1 MNFFEA
7 QDRAKRLSFWLV
19 VVYLVAT
26 FLIVAGVTAIVG
38 FAVYT
43 TTSPSLHSGNFVGQF
58 SGLLAFTAI
67 VTTLFIF
74 GASLYKTS
82 ALSSGGGKVAQQ
94 LGGTQVSADVSDP
107 LRRRLRNVVEEM
119 SIASGIPVPEIY
131 VLEEESGI
139 NAFAAG
145 YAPGDAAIA
154 VTRGTLELLSRDELQ
169 GVVAHEFSHILN
181 GDMRLNIRLMG
192 VLFGILVLGLIG
204 RMIVRSGRHTSIVS
218 SRRDR
223 SAPVILIVGLGLA
236 ILGAIGV
243 FFARLIKAAVSR
255 QREYLADASA
265 VQFTRQNLGI
275 ANALKKIG
283 GYSASSYITEADPEE
298 VSHMLFGRGSRLSG
312 LFATHPPLVRRI
324 QALDPT
330 FREDDFPAVD
340 AMLARA
346 QAEPDV
352 QDGRMAGLTTALAS
366 GGNVLLPESIDES
379 VGQPESEHVEYAEQL
394 RTAIPESLYDA
405 AHSFELAYLLTI
417 ALILDRRGN
426 TLPAQRQCIEDRLGA
441 DRTRLVMQYYDELR
455 ATGGEFRLP
464 LLAISFPALKQRPAA
479 QLTFLVELA
488 SRLIEIDGKIDL
500 YEYCYYRVLMS
511 SLGQAIDPAGRRHP
525 RRAPRA
531 ALRGAAMSLLAVLAD
546 AGHTDPVE
554 SEAAYRAGAA
564 ELGDWAAERPPQD
577 ATTVAMLD
585 HSLDLLLALNSKGRR
600 RLLRAVS
607 AVAAH
612 DDRLSVAEAELIRA
626 VCATLDCPLP
636 PILVR
641 SAPA

>member
-1 MNFFEA
+1 M
-7 QDRAKRLSFWLV
+7 SFWLV

-26 FLIVAGVTAIVG
+26 VLIVAGVTAIVG

-43 TTSPSLHSGNFVGQF
+43 TTGTTMQSGNFVGQF
-58 SGLLAFTAI
+58 SGLLAFTAV
-67 VTTLFIF
+67 VTAVFIF
-74 GASLYKTS
+74 GASLYKTA
-82 ALSSGGGKVAQQ
+82 ALSSGGGKVATQ

-154 VTRGTLELLSRDELQ
+154 VTRGALELLDRDELQ

-223 SAPVILIVGLGLA
+223 SAPVILIIGLGLA

-312 LFATHPPLVRRI
+312 LFATHPPLVQRI

-330 FREDDFPAVD
+330 FNESDFPAVD
-340 AMLARA
+340 AVLARA

-352 QDGRMAGLTTALAS
+352 GDSRVAGLTTALAA
-366 GGNVLLPESIDES
+366 GGNVVLPESIDET

-394 RTAIPESLYDA
+394 RAAIPASLYDA
-405 AHSFELAYLLTI
+405 AHSFELAYLLTL
-417 ALILDRRGN
+417 ALILDRRGK
-426 TLPAQRQCIEDRLGA
+426 TLAAQRQCIEDRLGA
-441 DRTRLVMQYYDELR
+441 DRTRLVMEYYEELK

-464 LLAISFPALKQRPAA
+464 LLEISFPVLKQRPAA

-488 SRLIEIDGKIDL
+488 SRLIEVDGEIDL

-525 RRAPRA
+525 RRAPRK
-531 ALRGAAMSLLAVLAD
+531 ALRGAAVSLLAMLAD
-546 AGHTDPVE
+546 AGHDDADE
-554 SEAAYRAGAA
+554 RDAAYRAGAA
-564 ELGDWAAERPPQD
+564 VLGDWAADRQP
-577 ATTVAMLD
+577 AARTTVADLD
-585 HSLDLLLALNSKGRR
+585 RSLDLLLVLNGKGRR

-607 AVAAH
+607 AVAGH
-612 DDRLSVAEAELIRA
+612 DGHLNVAEAELIRA

-641 SAPA
+641 SVPA